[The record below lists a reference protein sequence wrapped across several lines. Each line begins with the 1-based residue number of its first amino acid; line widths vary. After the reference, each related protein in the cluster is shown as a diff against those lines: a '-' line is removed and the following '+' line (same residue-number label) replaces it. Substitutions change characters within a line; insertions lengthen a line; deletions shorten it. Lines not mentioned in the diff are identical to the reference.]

1 MFNFIFVFQG
11 TTAYVPQ
18 EAWIQ
23 NMNLRDNILF
33 ESPYVETKYEAIISA
48 CCLQEDIRVLVGGDQ
63 TEIGERVSWFGLP
76 DSQFM
81 FCVKFKFERLMQCE
95 VDCGKAERW

>member
-63 TEIGERVSWFGLP
+63 TEIGERVSCG
-76 DSQFM
+76 
-81 FCVKFKFERLMQCE
+81 FEEEQHA
-95 VDCGKAERW
+95 CGMGNSWV